1 MGFTIRQ
8 SCTIILWRYLGTH
21 AMENSQVRH
30 KIVIGN
36 KLQDVHD
43 GKDVYLTAEEVEKD
57 RQAWLK
63 TQTPSEKLQEQLE
76 PIIDEDKDEDEVGEE
91 PDTEEEQA

>member
-1 MGFTIRQ
+1 M
-8 SCTIILWRYLGTH
+8 
-21 AMENSQVRH
+21 
-30 KIVIGN
+30 KIKGRETKPLSKEDREVFDWIGQ

-43 GKDVYLTAEEVEKD
+43 GKDVYLSEEEVEKD

-76 PIIDEDKDEDEVGEE
+76 PIENDDKDEDEVGEE

>member
-1 MGFTIRQ
+1 M
-8 SCTIILWRYLGTH
+8 
-21 AMENSQVRH
+21 
-30 KIVIGN
+30 KIKGRETKPLSKEDREVFDWIGQ

-43 GKDVYLTAEEVEKD
+43 GKDVYLSNEEVEKD

-76 PIIDEDKDEDEVGEE
+76 PIEDDDKDEDEVGEE

>member
-1 MGFTIRQ
+1 M
-8 SCTIILWRYLGTH
+8 
-21 AMENSQVRH
+21 
-30 KIVIGN
+30 KIKGRETKPLSREDREVFDWIGQ

-43 GKDVYLTAEEVEKD
+43 GKDVYLTDEEVEKD

-76 PIIDEDKDEDEVGEE
+76 PIIHEDKDEDEVGED
-91 PDTEEEQA
+91 PDPEGQQDG

>member
-1 MGFTIRQ
+1 M
-8 SCTIILWRYLGTH
+8 
-21 AMENSQVRH
+21 
-30 KIVIGN
+30 KIKGRDTKPLSKEDREVFDWIGQ

-43 GKDVYLTAEEVEKD
+43 GKDVYLTEEEVEKD

-76 PIIDEDKDEDEVGEE
+76 DEDKDEDEVGEE
-91 PDTEEEQA
+91 PDTEEEQDD

>member
-1 MGFTIRQ
+1 M
-8 SCTIILWRYLGTH
+8 
-21 AMENSQVRH
+21 
-30 KIVIGN
+30 KIKGRDTKPLSKEDREVFDWIGQ

-57 RQAWLK
+57 RQEWLK

-76 PIIDEDKDEDEVGEE
+76 PIEDDDKDEDEVGEE
-91 PDTEEEQA
+91 PDTEEEQYEKTD

>member
-1 MGFTIRQ
+1 M
-8 SCTIILWRYLGTH
+8 
-21 AMENSQVRH
+21 
-30 KIVIGN
+30 KIKGRETKPLSKEDREVFDWIGQ

-43 GKDVYLTAEEVEKD
+43 GKDVYLSNEEVEKD

-76 PIIDEDKDEDEVGEE
+76 PIEDDDKDEDEVGED
-91 PDTEEEQA
+91 PDPEEEQA

>member
-1 MGFTIRQ
+1 M
-8 SCTIILWRYLGTH
+8 
-21 AMENSQVRH
+21 
-30 KIVIGN
+30 KIKGRETKPLSREDREVFDWIGQ

-43 GKDVYLTAEEVEKD
+43 GKDVYLSNEEVEKD

-63 TQTPSEKLQEQLE
+63 TQTPSEKLQEELE

>member
-1 MGFTIRQ
+1 M
-8 SCTIILWRYLGTH
+8 
-21 AMENSQVRH
+21 
-30 KIVIGN
+30 KIKGRDTKPLSKEDREVFDWIGQ

-43 GKDVYLTAEEVEKD
+43 GKDVYLSEEEVEKD
-57 RQAWLK
+57 KQAWLK

-76 PIIDEDKDEDEVGEE
+76 PIEDDDKDEDEVGEE

>member
-1 MGFTIRQ
+1 MFD
-8 SCTIILWRYLGTH
+8 W
-21 AMENSQVRH
+21 
-30 KIVIGN
+30 IGQ

-43 GKDVYLTAEEVEKD
+43 GKDVYLSNEEVEKE

-63 TQTPSEKLQEQLE
+63 TQTPSEKLQEELE

>member
-1 MGFTIRQ
+1 M
-8 SCTIILWRYLGTH
+8 
-21 AMENSQVRH
+21 
-30 KIVIGN
+30 KIKGRDTKPLSKEDREVFDWIGQ

-57 RQAWLK
+57 RQEWLK

-76 PIIDEDKDEDEVGEE
+76 PIEDEDKDEDEVGEE
-91 PDTEEEQA
+91 PDPEEEQDEKTD

>member
-1 MGFTIRQ
+1 M
-8 SCTIILWRYLGTH
+8 
-21 AMENSQVRH
+21 
-30 KIVIGN
+30 KIKGRETKQLSKEDQEVFDWIGQN
-36 KLQDVHD
+36 LQDVYD
-43 GKDVYLTAEEVEKD
+43 GKNVYLTDEEVEKD

-76 PIIDEDKDEDEVGEE
+76 PIEDDDKDEDEVGEE

>member
-1 MGFTIRQ
+1 M
-8 SCTIILWRYLGTH
+8 
-21 AMENSQVRH
+21 
-30 KIVIGN
+30 KIKGRETKSLAKEDQEVFDWIGQ

-43 GKDVYLTAEEVEKD
+43 GKDVYLSEEEVETDK
-57 RQAWLK
+57 QAWLK

-76 PIIDEDKDEDEVGEE
+76 PIIDEDKDEDEVGED